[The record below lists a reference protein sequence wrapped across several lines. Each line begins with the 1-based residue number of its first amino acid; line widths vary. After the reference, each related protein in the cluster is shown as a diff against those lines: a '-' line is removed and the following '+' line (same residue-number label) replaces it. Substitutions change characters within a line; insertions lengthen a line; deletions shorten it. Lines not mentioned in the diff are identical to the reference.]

1 MATFTPDT
9 NKPIVW
15 NWIHRDLEI
24 DSHEIQ
30 AAIEYEQDL
39 EKTDLRLGFGGVAV
53 GTLTAAAILALAGIG
68 FAMVPPIGLA
78 IAGGFHGYNAGI
90 QGRRREL
97 EGEFLDEHPGVLT
110 AIENKLNQGEG
121 NSKVASAYEAT
132 FRAYRRGDDAAI
144 AKVLGQAQSQS
155 AFQPTNDQDANRYI
169 PESSAVTELQ
179 PIAAAP
185 SFTSPNLTPPKT
197 RSELI
202 ARLKQDCPL
211 LLKLVKSHPIRA
223 VGVQRSGKTTLVK
236 RLTLLR
242 MALME
247 NHRVVASSPHYEAAN
262 QYPDVFDVVGL
273 RNGKRDYPAI
283 ERAWYQM
290 ASDVEACNM
299 ANITYVWDEFGLQ
312 DKAIPITP
320 ENDPIKTVLTSCL
333 RETMK
338 FQIYPIFIL
347 HGETAAFLP
356 GSKGLVTVILA
367 STVRVETIGEAVEG
381 DDGLEMIRPTGRFN
395 VTWLDGSKGEGILP
409 AWLSEDFLL
418 EMIGPR
424 SIPVVKTSTA
434 TSSAT
439 IAHLENAY
447 QAPAVEVDIYEAET
461 VKPTPKFHP
470 YQEEFNKIE
479 SLLEGE
485 DSLTIRALQR
495 ALTCDK
501 DKAVQLAQMFCLS
514 QKSRYKFVQS
524 PNTNGTVSKSI
535 ERVGQA
541 TD

>member
-1 MATFTPDT
+1 MITFTPDT
-9 NKPIVW
+9 NKPIAW
-15 NWIHRDLEI
+15 NWINRDLEI

-30 AAIEYEQDL
+30 AAIEHEQNL

-53 GTLTAAAILALAGIG
+53 GALTAAAILALAGIG
-68 FAMVPPIGLA
+68 FAMVPSIGLA
-78 IAGGFHGYNAGI
+78 IAGGFHGYNAAI
-90 QGRRREL
+90 HGRRREL
-97 EGEFLDEHPGVLT
+97 EGEFLDEHPSVLT
-110 AIENKLNQGEG
+110 AIENKLNQGED

-144 AKVLGQAQSQS
+144 AKVLGQSQSQS
-155 AFQPTNDQDANRYI
+155 GLQPVSAQDAAPNKTGTLAQNEI
-169 PESSAVTELQ
+169 Q

-236 RLTLLR
+236 RLALLR

-247 NHRVVASSPHYEAAN
+247 NHRVVASSPHYEATN
-262 QYPDVFDVVGL
+262 QYPDVFDVVGI
-273 RNGKRDYPAI
+273 RHGKRDYPAI

-290 ASDVEACNM
+290 AGDVEACNM

-367 STVRVETIGEAVEG
+367 STVR
-381 DDGLEMIRPTGRFN
+381 
-395 VTWLDGSKGEGILP
+395 GSVK
-409 AWLSEDFLL
+409 
-418 EMIGPR
+418 R
-424 SIPVVKTSTA
+424 SKA
-434 TSSAT
+434 M
-439 IAHLENAY
+439 
-447 QAPAVEVDIYEAET
+447 T
-461 VKPTPKFHP
+461 V
-470 YQEEFNKIE
+470 
-479 SLLEGE
+479 
-485 DSLTIRALQR
+485 
-495 ALTCDK
+495 
-501 DKAVQLAQMFCLS
+501 
-514 QKSRYKFVQS
+514 
-524 PNTNGTVSKSI
+524 
-535 ERVGQA
+535 
-541 TD
+541 